1 MEVQPPRR
9 KHTEVLTSQ
18 LDMAGRQLA
27 DVGCGNGS
35 LSHALARKGAKVTGL
50 DISEAALRQAKTGAS
65 DDGTAFVAA
74 LGQALPLPNQSLDIV
89 IYFNALHH
97 VPVADM
103 ELALDEVA
111 RVLRPGGQLYVAE
124 PLAEGPHFSLVRAI
138 EDETEVRAAAYE
150 ALTGLRAQSGWSELS
165 ETLYTASVAYASFAA
180 FCDRLLAVD
189 DSRRATIEA
198 LRASLSERF
207 TALGRQGD
215 KGWLFDQPMR
225 TNLFERT
232 A

>member
-18 LDMAGRQLA
+18 LDIAGKRLA
-27 DVGCGNGS
+27 DVGCGSGS
-35 LSHALARKGAKVTGL
+35 LSHALAHKGAKVIGL
-50 DISEAALRQAKTGAS
+50 DISEAALRQAKIGAS
-65 DDGTAFVAA
+65 EDGTGFAAA
-74 LGQALPLPNQSLDIV
+74 LGQALPLPNQSIDIA

-97 VPVADM
+97 IPVADM

-111 RVLRPGGQLYVAE
+111 RVLRPGGRLYVAE

-150 ALTGLRAQSGWSELS
+150 ALKGLRNQAEWSEHF

-189 DSRRATIEA
+189 EGRGATFEA
-198 LRASLSERF
+198 LRSSLLERF
-207 TALGRQGD
+207 TALGREGD

-225 TNLFERT
+225 TNLFERVL
-232 A
+232 

>member
-1 MEVQPPRR
+1 MDVQPPRR

-27 DVGCGNGS
+27 DIGCGSGS
-35 LSHALARKGAKVTGL
+35 LSHALARKGAGVIGV
-50 DISEAALRQAKTGAS
+50 DISEAALRQAKIGAS
-65 DDGTAFVAA
+65 DDGTSFVAA
-74 LGQALPLPNQSLDIV
+74 LGQALPLLSQSLDIV

-103 ELALDEVA
+103 ELALGEVA

-150 ALTGLRAQSGWSELS
+150 ALKSLRVRSGWSELS
-165 ETLYTASVAYASFAA
+165 ETLYTASVAYPSFAA
-180 FCDRLLAVD
+180 FCDHLLAVD

-225 TNLFERT
+225 TNLFERIG
-232 A
+232 

>member
-18 LDMAGRQLA
+18 LDIAGKRLA
-27 DVGCGNGS
+27 DVGCGSGS
-35 LSHALARKGAKVTGL
+35 LSHALARRGAEVIGL
-50 DISEAALRQAKTGAS
+50 DISETALRQAKIGAS
-65 DDGTAFVAA
+65 DDGANFAAA
-74 LGQALPLPNQSLDIV
+74 LGQALPLPGQSFDSM

-103 ELALDEVA
+103 ELALHEVA
-111 RVLRPGGQLYVAE
+111 RVLRPGGTLYVAE

-150 ALTGLRAQSGWSELS
+150 ALRGLRVRSEWSELS

-180 FCDRLLAVD
+180 FCDSLLAVD
-189 DSRRATIEA
+189 DGRRATIEA

-225 TNLFERT
+225 ANLFERI

>member
-18 LDMAGRQLA
+18 LDIAGKRLA
-27 DVGCGNGS
+27 DVGCGSGS
-35 LSHALARKGAKVTGL
+35 LSHALARKGAEVIGL
-50 DISEAALRQAKTGAS
+50 DISEAALRQAKIGAS
-65 DDGTAFVAA
+65 DDGTSFAAA
-74 LGQALPLPNQSLDIV
+74 LGQALPILDRSIDVV

-97 VPVADM
+97 VPVVDM
-103 ELALDEVA
+103 ELALEEVA

-124 PLAEGPHFSLVRAI
+124 PLAEGPHFSLVRAV

-150 ALTGLRAQSGWSELS
+150 ALKSLRARSGWSELS

-189 DSRRATIEA
+189 AGRGATFEA

-225 TNLFERT
+225 ANLFKRV